1 MHNQSQKQSNF
12 LRICYIEN
20 MIITCPQDGK
30 NFEVDDSL
38 IPKKG
43 RLVQCGFVVTNG
55 ILISNK
61 ALKR

>member
-1 MHNQSQKQSNF
+1 MHNQSQKQNNF
-12 LRICYIEN
+12 LRICYIG

-43 RLVQCGFVVTNG
+43 RLVQCGFVVTND